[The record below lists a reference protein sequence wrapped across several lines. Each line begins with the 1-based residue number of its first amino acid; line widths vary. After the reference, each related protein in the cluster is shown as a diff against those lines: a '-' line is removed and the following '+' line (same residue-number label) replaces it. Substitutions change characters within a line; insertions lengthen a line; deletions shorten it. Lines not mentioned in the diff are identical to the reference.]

1 MNESVF
7 LGLTIFGSFL
17 LVLIPK
23 MLMEQVDVTK
33 SEELGWTIALSVI
46 LGLIFNSA
54 VTYCLGFYILG
65 GTFAGKWDTST
76 LNEISQSAFIN
87 ATTSAYYG
95 FITTLT
101 TTFLVIAV
109 PRMEI
114 GSRLLNA
121 KFFLKG
127 LLKRKSPEQQPI
139 NFLGGIRK
147 SITEQD

>member
-1 MNESVF
+1 
-7 LGLTIFGSFL
+7 
-17 LVLIPK
+17 
-23 MLMEQVDVTK
+23 MEQVDVTK

-76 LNEISQSAFIN
+76 LNEISQGAFIN

>member
-7 LGLTIFGSFL
+7 LGLTIFGSAL
-17 LVLIPK
+17 LVLTSY
-23 MLMEQVDVTK
+23 MLVKNVKATDGEK
-33 SEELGWTIALSVI
+33 LGWTVVLSIAS
-46 LGLIFNSA
+46 GLIFNSA

-76 LNEISQSAFIN
+76 LNEISQGAFIN

-139 NFLGGIRK
+139 NFLGSIQK
-147 SITEQD
+147 SVTDPD